1 MAIRIDG
8 QLGDSR
14 GAHITQ
20 HRLPGP
26 RPTWLAVYRTEFN
39 GMTFPAGFGE
49 SAEEATNDLWSK
61 LHGH

>member
-14 GAHITQ
+14 GGYITQ
-20 HRLPGP
+20 HRL
-26 RPTWLAVYRTEFN
+26 RDNDWLAVYRTELH
-39 GMTFPAGFGE
+39 GMCFPIGWGE
-49 SAEEATNDLWSK
+49 SAETATRDLWQR